1 MVKPVPALGSF
12 HTGSPSHCAAAGVA
26 SNAVSPS
33 SNIVRVISPSQ
44 RLGETGQDQGGRSG
58 GDGPTVGTAGRG
70 VNAVSLYGTHTAPID
85 TRLLGGWGGW
95 GRLEKVWGGRAG
107 GGTTST
113 DLHRPPPTSITSF
126 SFTSRAGDGSPR
138 ARQRRTPAGS
148 GRPSAS
154 RSRRRRASR
163 RGRS

>member
-33 SNIVRVISPSQ
+33 SNIVRFISPSQ
-44 RLGETGQDQGGRSG
+44 RLGETVQDQGARSG
-58 GDGPTVGTAGRG
+58 GDGPTEGTAARG

-95 GRLEKVWGGRAG
+95 RRVQKVWGGRAG
-107 GGTTST
+107 GG
-113 DLHRPPPTSITSF
+113 ITSQ
-126 SFTSRAGDGSPR
+126 SSPNLQSVANPLSVRLTSRAG
-138 ARQRRTPAGS
+138 AGT
-148 GRPSAS
+148 
-154 RSRRRRASR
+154 
-163 RGRS
+163 

>member
-1 MVKPVPALGSF
+1 VKPVPALGSF

-33 SNIVRVISPSQ
+33 SNIVRFISPSQ
-44 RLGETGQDQGGRSG
+44 RLGETVQDQGARSG
-58 GDGPTVGTAGRG
+58 GDGPTVGTAARG

-107 GGTTST
+107 GGTTSQ
-113 DLHRPPPTSITSF
+113 TS
-126 SFTSRAGDGSPR
+126 PNL
-138 ARQRRTPAGS
+138 QNLPNLL
-148 GRPSAS
+148 
-154 RSRRRRASR
+154 
-163 RGRS
+163 